1 MSQVAS
7 RVFEF
12 TFTIDV
18 PGEFTVETADRLYE
32 AGCDDATFGT
42 SNGVHF
48 GTFHR
53 EADSL
58 GDAIGSAVKD
68 VERAGLSVAR
78 VEIERVMRPT
88 A

>member
-7 RVFEF
+7 RVYDFTLTLTGPDEF
-12 TFTIDV
+12 TA
-18 PGEFTVETADRLYE
+18 GMADRLYE
-32 AGCDDATFGT
+32 VGCDDASFGT

-53 EADSL
+53 EAGSL

-68 VERAGLSVAR
+68 VERAGVGLTVAR
-78 VEIERVMRPT
+78 VDVDPSSE
-88 A
+88 